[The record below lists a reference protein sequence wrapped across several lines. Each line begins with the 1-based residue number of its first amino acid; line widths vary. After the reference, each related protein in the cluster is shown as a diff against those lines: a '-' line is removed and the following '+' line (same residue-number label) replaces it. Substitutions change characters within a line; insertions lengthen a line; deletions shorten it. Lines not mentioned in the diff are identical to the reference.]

1 MIEKT
6 ELKKQAIA
14 MRKKGIT
21 YGGILDKVPVAKSTL
36 ALWFKEVKLS
46 TPQFQRLTQ
55 ARREASLRGGA
66 AKKKQRIDK
75 MRSIIEEAEKEVGHL
90 TERELWLIGTTLYW
104 AEGSKEKEWRPGSRA
119 SFINMDPE
127 MIKVFLKWLN
137 LCKIDRND
145 LDFNIYIHDNHKH
158 RIPEIKLYWDKITGF
173 PVSKKGRVYF
183 KKSKPVTRRRNIGKT
198 YNGILKIYIK
208 QSSSFLRKITG
219 WTQGIFKGINNRS
232 TIQ

>member
-14 MRKKGIT
+14 VRKKGIT

-46 TPQFQRLTQ
+46 TPQFQRLPQ

-90 TERELWLIGTTLYW
+90 TDRELWLIGTTLYW
-104 AEGSKEKEWRPGSRA
+104 AEGSKEKEWRPGSMVA
-119 SFINMDPE
+119 FINMDAI
-127 MIKVFLKWLN
+127 MIQVFLKWLN
-137 LCKIDRND
+137 LCKINPDD
-145 LDFNIYIHDNHKH
+145 LHFEIYIHDNHKH
-158 RIPEIKLYWDKITGF
+158 RIPEIKRYWAKVAGLFVAKMSKI
-173 PVSKKGRVYF
+173 YF
-183 KKSKPVTRRRNIGKT
+183 KRNKTNTKRRNVGSQ
-198 YNGILKIYIK
+198 YNGIIKIHVK

-219 WTQGIFKGINNRS
+219 WTKGIYKG
-232 TIQ
+232 